1 MATDCTLHF
10 PTFHGGVEG
19 DFLHLLQTPALHLH
33 MLTVFAP
40 CRENECGRKEAAL
53 HESTGGPQ
61 QCGSPLYGPW
71 GCGG

>member
-1 MATDCTLHF
+1 M
-10 PTFHGGVEG
+10 
-19 DFLHLLQTPALHLH
+19 HLLQTPALHLH